1 MCTQEMIMAERAEPT
16 RIGARELRGK
26 LAYYLRE
33 AKMGRRFLI
42 VSRGEPMAELG
53 PPSTAPVD

>member
-1 MCTQEMIMAERAEPT
+1 MAERAEPT
-16 RIGARELRGK
+16 RIGVRELRGK

-33 AKMGRRFLI
+33 AKKGRRFLI

-53 PPSTAPVD
+53 PPSIAPAD